1 MLIAL
6 SLQILNVGVRTNTF
20 MVVVTL
26 SAPHP
31 TQQDLKSQTKIVQTP
46 PKCDL
51 VGEFTVEGVF
61 GNKEANDSSVADL
74 QNILWAVFWQG
85 K

>member
-46 PKCDL
+46 QSVIWLGSLRLSSDL
-51 VGEFTVEGVF
+51 YNYVEY
-61 GNKEANDSSVADL
+61 L
-74 QNILWAVFWQG
+74 QN
-85 K
+85 